1 MLTGVLIL
9 AVAAAAALL
18 ASLIMTRA
26 SSRSALWNMGLGAI
40 LAVAVII
47 CALAIAWWMAR
58 ST

>member
-1 MLTGVLIL
+1 MLMVILIL
-9 AVAAAAALL
+9 VVVAAAGVLV
-18 ASLIMTRA
+18 SVIMTRA